1 MGILSILLWYSV
13 SIKMKKVSVIFA
25 FIFILSS
32 VSPQNQ
38 QSDQDDEYDF
48 DNEQYKDNEDEN
60 ELPPKGH
67 MEPLGWFWTK
77 FTMLYEYKPKSLRF
91 TTIFFE
97 LVRCMFQN
105 LLTIYLRQSIINKNF
120 IKNCYIFSLTTKDSI
135 ECI

>member
-1 MGILSILLWYSV
+1 
-13 SIKMKKVSVIFA
+13 MKKVSVIFA

-67 MEPLGWFWTK
+67 MEPLG
-77 FTMLYEYKPKSLRF
+77 
-91 TTIFFE
+91 
-97 LVRCMFQN
+97 
-105 LLTIYLRQSIINKNF
+105 
-120 IKNCYIFSLTTKDSI
+120 
-135 ECI
+135 